1 MKSNSDGLMIDGIVG
16 YIDRDNIDTDQ
27 IIPTEYLKSIKKFGF
42 EDYLFDGWRYHDDG
56 RLGIKKEEREINE
69 DFILNKTPFNESK
82 ILLAR
87 DNFGCGS
94 SREHAVWA
102 LRDFGIKAVI
112 ASSFGDISSNVGLLV
127 GSGLKKNPMTCAHQ
141 ILDEL
146 NKNDLKNIKSIT
158 VTKPGFINFFIE
170 DSFYQNYIGTI
181 NSLKSKFGRSSIGK
195 GKKAN
200 VEFVSANPTGPLT
213 VGHGRN
219 AVIGDTVSNIL
230 VWNGFDVTRE
240 FTQKIWQDCS
250 SHKFLYVLSKNI

>member
-16 YIDRDNIDTDQ
+16 YIDRNNIDTDQ

-69 DFILNKTPFNESK
+69 DFILNKIPFNESK

-112 ASSFGDISSNVGLLV
+112 ASSFGDIFYNNCFKNGVLPIKLQKDQIEELFQTIKDQVLELSVDLQKRIIIIGDKELSFDVEDYLIDRIIYGLDDV
-127 GSGLKKNPMTCAHQ
+127 
-141 ILDEL
+141 D
-146 NKNDLKNIKSIT
+146 IT
-158 VTKPGFINFFIE
+158 
-170 DSFYQNYIGTI
+170 
-181 NSLKSKFGRSSIGK
+181 LKSKDKIFNFEKNRK
-195 GKKAN
+195 
-200 VEFVSANPTGPLT
+200 E
-213 VGHGRN
+213 
-219 AVIGDTVSNIL
+219 
-230 VWNGFDVTRE
+230 TRPWIFINE
-240 FTQKIWQDCS
+240 
-250 SHKFLYVLSKNI
+250 